1 MTKYCVTFRF
11 HNTGQ
16 LSTAKY
22 DSSTE
27 RVIAIIGYGQYAD
40 VVDTW
45 EESEEY
51 IDASDA

>member
-22 DSSTE
+22 DTSTE
-27 RVIAIIGYGQYAD
+27 RAIAIIGFGQYAD

-45 EESEEY
+45 EE
-51 IDASDA
+51 